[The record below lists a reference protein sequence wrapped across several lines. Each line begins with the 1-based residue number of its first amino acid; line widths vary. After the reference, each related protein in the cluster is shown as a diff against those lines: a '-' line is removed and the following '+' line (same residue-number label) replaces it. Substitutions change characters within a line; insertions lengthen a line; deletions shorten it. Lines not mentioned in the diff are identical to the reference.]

1 MSDRDFDDIA
11 DEYDRLNFYQTVSR
25 LSVAFEEVPLGE
37 LMAMGGRFLEL
48 ARGDA
53 GTTED
58 EQATSS
64 CLAQAVEEVIV
75 FRLKGNE
82 VGLQKYLEAK
92 LSHVQV
98 LDKHFSLAA
107 SPNPERPPASTG
119 ARGPFGWFGKR
130 R

>member
-1 MSDRDFDDIA
+1 MSDRDYENIA
-11 DEYDRLNFYQTVSR
+11 DEYDHLNFYQTVSR
-25 LSVAFEEVPLGE
+25 FAGAFEHVPLGE

-48 ARGDA
+48 ARGNA

-58 EQATSS
+58 EQATSG

-82 VGLQKYLEAK
+82 VGLQKYFEAK
-92 LSHVQV
+92 LAHLQY
-98 LDKHFSLAA
+98 LDKHFPAVASLA
-107 SPNPERPPASTG
+107 SKEPVTPTTS
-119 ARGPFGWFGKR
+119 RGLFSWFGKR